1 MDIKNYIKDG
11 SILRYKAVI
20 FDLDGTLLDTL
31 EDLALSVNAVLR
43 RFGFPEHDV
52 EAYRYFAG
60 DGIEMLVRRAFPQ
73 EEGEKSNF
81 ADLVKIVNEEYA
93 RRWPEHTKP
102 YPGIPALLD
111 FLEEQQIPMAIFSNK
126 PHRFVRQTV
135 ETLLP
140 DYKFFT
146 VQGLEEGIPR
156 KPDPTGAL
164 QIVEQMHLKPEEIV
178 YVGDTNTDMR
188 TAAAGGF
195 YAAGVLWGFRSADEL
210 QKEGAQLLVRE
221 PLQLRDL
228 F

>member
-1 MDIKNYIKDG
+1 M
-11 SILRYKAVI
+11 RYKAVI
-20 FDLDGTLLDTL
+20 FDLDGTLLNTL
-31 EDLALSVNAVLR
+31 EDLAFSVNAVLK
-43 RFGFPEHDV
+43 RFGFPEHEI

-60 DGIEMLVRRAFPQ
+60 DGIDMLVKRAFPP
-73 EEGEKSNF
+73 EKGEKNNF
-81 ADLVKIVNEEYA
+81 AGLVKMVNEEYA

-102 YPGIPALLD
+102 YPGIPPLLG
-111 FLEEQQIPMAIFSNK
+111 FLEERQIPVAIFSNK
-126 PHRFVRQTV
+126 PHRFARQTV

-140 DYKFFT
+140 EYKFFT

-164 QIVEQMHLKPEEIV
+164 KIVEQMHLKPEEIV

-195 YAAGVLWGFRSADEL
+195 YAVGVLWGFRSAAEL
-210 QKEGAQLLVRE
+210 QKEGAQLLIRK

-228 F
+228 FRDNDPAGI